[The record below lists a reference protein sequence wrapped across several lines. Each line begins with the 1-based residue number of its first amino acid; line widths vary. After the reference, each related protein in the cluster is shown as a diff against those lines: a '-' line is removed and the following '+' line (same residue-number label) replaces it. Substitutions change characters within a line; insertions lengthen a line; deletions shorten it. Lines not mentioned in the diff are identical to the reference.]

1 MFNFLGLVLILIRL
15 IYLITQII
23 SNIFDP
29 ISKLP
34 VSEPEE
40 VANAFNEFFTNI
52 NGDSNLTLD
61 DSKDFI
67 NEKFRSKNILII

>member
-1 MFNFLGLVLILIRL
+1 MIG
-15 IYLITQII
+15 
-23 SNIFDP
+23 P

-34 VSEPEE
+34 VSEPAE

-61 DSKDFI
+61 ESKDFI
-67 NEKFRSKNILII
+67 NEKFRAYKQNDLLN